1 MKNNAKGVKSFEVNY
16 RSVLAMHEIGK
27 GHTALSTLCGYMNI
41 PEPFQDIR
49 KNTPLCLYRDS

>member
-1 MKNNAKGVKSFEVNY
+1 
-16 RSVLAMHEIGK
+16 MHEIGK